1 LFESPSYH
9 NRQKNLPE
17 KFSEEK
23 VKEIFR
29 FGKKKCRHKST
40 KEKIRNDFVLYVPF
54 CG

>member
-29 FGKKKCRHKST
+29 FGKKSVAAKRHKST
-40 KEKIRNDFVLYVPF
+40 KENQK
-54 CG
+54 